1 MLKKL
6 IFLFIVLSF
15 IGFNS
20 YSIKTN
26 RIQKPINSTVQV
38 DSNITFKK
46 DYPIAL
52 VGDLQRTTVWE
63 LMIGRE
69 QNEVERKKII
79 ENIALH
85 NPAAL
90 ILLGDMVS
98 NGSDI
103 KEWDYLHNLL
113 KPIVSQD
120 IPVIPVLGNHEY
132 WGDNTIALNNARQ
145 NFPVFQKSHWY
156 SKIYGDI
163 VFIILDSN
171 RYDLMEDNWT
181 RERRWFEN
189 ALNYYDSNGDIK
201 GIIVCL
207 HHPPYTNSLVTGDN
221 IDVQEA
227 FVEPFLESQKTLA
240 MISGHAHTYERFQK
254 KGKMFIISGG
264 GGGPRVLLKTG
275 SNIHKDIVNLPQLRP
290 FNYLLLYPKPDGVQ
304 ITAKGLEKGE
314 SQFIILDNFTIPFKN
329 IPY

>member
-26 RIQKPINSTVQV
+26 EIEKPINSTVQE

-69 QNEVERKKII
+69 QNEMERKKII

-113 KPIVSQD
+113 KPIMSKD

-132 WGDNTIALNNARQ
+132 WGDNSIALNNAKTKFSY
-145 NFPVFQKSHWY
+145 FP
-156 SKIYGDI
+156 KI
-163 VFIILDSN
+163 
-171 RYDLMEDNWT
+171 
-181 RERRWFEN
+181 
-189 ALNYYDSNGDIK
+189 
-201 GIIVCL
+201 
-207 HHPPYTNSLVTGDN
+207 PLV
-221 IDVQEA
+221 Q
-227 FVEPFLESQKTLA
+227 
-240 MISGHAHTYERFQK
+240 
-254 KGKMFIISGG
+254 
-264 GGGPRVLLKTG
+264 
-275 SNIHKDIVNLPQLRP
+275 
-290 FNYLLLYPKPDGVQ
+290 
-304 ITAKGLEKGE
+304 
-314 SQFIILDNFTIPFKN
+314 
-329 IPY
+329 